1 MERGY
6 PFLHDAIV
14 GKQTPAKANRCFDA
28 ASRRLKLLSPR
39 RLESQQEA
47 PTCLCR
53 GLGKVQS
60 GASLPKIPGNT
71 SQPCHQVGPASFI
84 WLQSLIIEW
93 KLTRLQ
99 SLWLIFNPAAAAV
112 PIS

>member
-1 MERGY
+1 MKRGY
-6 PFLHDAIV
+6 PFLHEAIV
-14 GKQTPAKANRCFDA
+14 GKQTPAKANRWFEA
-28 ASRRLKLLSPR
+28 VSRRLKLLSPQ

-71 SQPCHQVGPASFI
+71 SQPCHQVGRTSFT
-84 WLQSLIIEW
+84 WLQSPIIEW
-93 KLTRLQ
+93 KLTLDC
-99 SLWLIFNPAAAAV
+99 SPCG
-112 PIS
+112 